1 MSEAASSCKISVITR
16 MQKYSTG
23 SRFVTS
29 IWTVSDDRRIRLQH
43 KRGFVPLVV
52 AASINILQS
61 LKVLTSSL
69 IPFGGTR

>member
-1 MSEAASSCKISVITR
+1 MNEAASSCKISVITR

-43 KRGFVPLVV
+43 KRRFLFVGENRVE
-52 AASINILQS
+52 
-61 LKVLTSSL
+61 LTNRSS
-69 IPFGGTR
+69 